1 MPHLTATALTASGKL
16 KFSIFVAAE
25 AVEVAVCCVDR
36 EGPGLFFVKW
46 AQAAVV
52 LRAGFAELEI
62 VADDA
67 DDVGLLL
74 DVLGEV
80 VGHGGGRGRLKCN
93 WLWRGDEVGRVEISS
108 SLYFRAGST
117 PAHPWARA

>member
-1 MPHLTATALTASGKL
+1 
-16 KFSIFVAAE
+16 VAAE
-25 AVEVAVCCVDR
+25 AVKVAVCGVDR
-36 EGPGLFFVKW
+36 EGSGLFFVKW

-80 VGHGGGRGRLKCN
+80 VGHVGGLGWLKCN
-93 WLWRGDEVGRVEISS
+93 WLPRGDEVGRVEVGS
-108 SLYFRAGST
+108 SLYFRGGST
-117 PAHPWARA
+117 RPHSWVRV